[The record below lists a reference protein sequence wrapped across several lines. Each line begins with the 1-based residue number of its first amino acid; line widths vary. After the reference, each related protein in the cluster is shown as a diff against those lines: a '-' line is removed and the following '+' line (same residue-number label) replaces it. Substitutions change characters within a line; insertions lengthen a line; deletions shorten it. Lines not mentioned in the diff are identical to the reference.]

1 MYKRGAGEEAIAVM
15 NGFTEGSVIFY
26 VTDFIQ
32 LCYDSIRESN
42 STGKNNKE
50 TNLWPPIQTESLALS
65 QLITITT
72 TAAAAYLLLDGW
84 NNADSFACPL
94 YLAKKF
100 NEYHKKYPKQ
110 LVMINE
116 SHTFCVERGKSKI
129 NNQMAC
135 FGKSVLSLYLSF
147 QAQCAKK

>member
-15 NGFTEGSVIFY
+15 NGFTEGFAMIASEKV
-26 VTDFIQ
+26 
-32 LCYDSIRESN
+32 N

-116 SHTFCVERGKSKI
+116 SHTFCVERGKI
-129 NNQMAC
+129 IDWH
-135 FGKSVLSLYLSF
+135 
-147 QAQCAKK
+147 CAKK